1 MFSWINMHLF
11 SENLAVEISSYYRNL
26 ALGHGVVPK
35 VFTLVNS
42 EGDQYLFFID
52 DLPVKSDDEQNQ
64 FLAYIVQAHEA
75 VCYARGT
82 LVILEK
88 NHQFIE
94 FAVIDRDDADAI
106 VCSAQLTRDMDDKPI
121 SLGEFDKTLVKKG
134 SIIFGGLFEL
144 IQLSEDKTEDFE
156 SLWVEMKSKIL
167 HRSMGL

>member
-1 MFSWINMHLF
+1 MHLF

-52 DLPVKSDDEQNQ
+52 DLPMKSDDEQNQ

-82 LVILEK
+82 LVIVEK
-88 NHQFIE
+88 NQQVIE
-94 FAVIDRDDADAI
+94 FAVIDRDDVEAI

-134 SIIFGGLFEL
+134 SIIFGGLFEP

>member
-1 MFSWINMHLF
+1 MHLF

-52 DLPVKSDDEQNQ
+52 DLPMKSDDEQNQ

-82 LVILEK
+82 LVIVEK
-88 NHQFIE
+88 NQQFIE
-94 FAVIDRDDADAI
+94 FAVIDRDDVEAI

-134 SIIFGGLFEL
+134 SIIFGGLFEP

-167 HRSMGL
+167 HRSMGI

>member
-1 MFSWINMHLF
+1 MHLF

-52 DLPVKSDDEQNQ
+52 DLPMKSDDEQNQ
-64 FLAYIVQAHEA
+64 FLAYIVEAHEA

-82 LVILEK
+82 LVIVEK
-88 NHQFIE
+88 NQQFIE

-134 SIIFGGLFEL
+134 SIIFGGLFES